1 MSLRESP
8 AAKRNRVP
16 IGEALS
22 KFFTVNGGTKL
33 LEIASGCGTHAM
45 YLSEKFPNVQFQ
57 PSDFQDE
64 ALESIQAH
72 LNLTPRSNVQS
83 PLKIDGKLTYSIHK
97 SILKSKFRTIVCD
110 PYDRWNLP
118 HENYDYIFNANM
130 VHISP
135 WKCTESLFANA
146 GVVLKEG
153 GFLFMYGPFAIN
165 GVLEPKSNQEFDK
178 TLQMNNP
185 QWGIRDL
192 NDLEA
197 EASRSQLCLQE
208 VMDLPANNKILIFK
222 KINDS

>member
-83 PLKIDGKLTYSIHK
+83 PLKID
-97 SILKSKFRTIVCD
+97 VCD
-110 PYDRWNLP
+110 PYDRWSLP